1 MAAYTGE
8 AKAVQEYDKAL
19 AKSEVAG
26 IKGGFATG
34 VGLGFAMLVMFG
46 SYGLAMWY
54 GSILVSK
61 T

>member
-19 AKSEVAG
+19 GKSEVAG
-26 IKGGFATG
+26 IKAGLATG
-34 VGLGFAMLVMFG
+34 VGMGFAMLVMFG